1 MRFLISS
8 LFIVLLTQT
17 AQVQAACGGSFA
29 SFIGD
34 IKTEARGLG
43 YSRSAVDQFFS
54 GASQNP
60 KTPKPQNP
68 LYIIEFDCD
77 YYNYNYRFAID

>member
-54 GASQNP
+54 GAS
-60 KTPKPQNP
+60 
-68 LYIIEFDCD
+68 
-77 YYNYNYRFAID
+77 